1 MPISVERA
9 HRPFAVSKATVDHT
23 GDLLLRDNRL
33 PSKVTAIEAGEKK
46 SVNNDRFHEIKTDL
60 EAIGITFKSTVGGN
74 SVNAAHRIKEFR
86 KEKDG
91 VEPIIVQ
98 TWSGEDYKELMEKD
112 LTHQGMAPL
121 LIDIQGETPQ
131 GLVVPRIN
139 KRGRKDR
146 TIFSNQ
152 PEGLQNAFE
161 ENIPEHAEYA
171 IINSLGGENWEESL
185 TKGVQKLKKN
195 NIRYAYTP
203 GSAQLDV
210 IEAGKD
216 EKKIDAI
223 YAAIDGAKTL
233 NVDIN
238 ELKKLIKGKTHK
250 DGAKQL
256 PAAEITTLLQQ
267 GLDLGAEAIFVT
279 DGAEGAY
286 AATRDQML
294 KTPALDANV
303 VSTTG
308 AGDAFMAG
316 AVHKY
321 FETEDLPESL
331 LWGSSSG
338 SYAVETLGAHE
349 DPPSASDIEH
359 RLTVQEARVIELYAN
374 GNEKILPRG
383 EKLIYSAG
391 N

>member
-1 MPISVERA
+1 MPISLERA

-23 GDLLLRDNRL
+23 GDRVIADDFL
-33 PSKVTAIEAGEKK
+33 PKNVTSVEAGAKK
-46 SVNNDRFHEIKTDL
+46 SVDNEKFHEIKSDL

-86 KEKDG
+86 KGKEG
-91 VEPIIVQ
+91 AATIIVQ
-98 TWSGEDYKELMEKD
+98 TWVGSDGFRPLMKED
-112 LTHQGMAPL
+112 LTHPGMEPL
-121 LIDIQGETPQ
+121 LVEYAGETPQ

-139 KRGRKDR
+139 AKGRKDR
-146 TIFSNQ
+146 TIFSNN
-152 PEGLQNAFE
+152 PEGLLNAFE

-171 IINSLGGENWEESL
+171 IINSLGGDRWEDSL
-185 TKGVQKLKKN
+185 NKGVQKLKKN

-203 GSAQLDV
+203 GSAQLNV
-210 IEAGKD
+210 VEAGKD
-216 EKKIDAI
+216 EKKINAI

-238 ELKKLIKGKTHK
+238 ELKTLIKGKTHA
-250 DGAKQL
+250 DGAKHL
-256 PAAEITTLLQQ
+256 PATDITMLLQQ
-267 GLDLGAEAIFVT
+267 GLELGAEAIFVT

-286 AATRDQML
+286 AATRDKML
-294 KTPALDANV
+294 KTRALHADV

-321 FETEDLPESL
+321 FETEDLAESL

-349 DPPSASDIEH
+349 NPPSASDIEY
-359 RLTVQEARVIELYAN
+359 RLTDQEARVIELYAN
-374 GNEKILPRG
+374 GSEKVLPRG
-383 EKLIYSAG
+383 EKLIFSA
-391 N
+391 